1 MRWMKKLK
9 NLNPDT
15 MIQLEHDL
23 LRISIAEKGAELQSL
38 YRKDLNLEY
47 LWSGDPAFWGK
58 FSPVLF
64 PIVGGLKDNTYFYK
78 GQAYQLGRHG
88 FARDRVFEVKSK
100 KDNEIIFVLNS
111 DAETKKLY
119 PFDFSFEL
127 SYQIKGD
134 ILTVGYKVFNTGN
147 EPMYA
152 SVGAHP
158 AFKIPLTEGTNYAD
172 WHLEFAQT
180 ENAGKWPLTKDGLI
194 EASAVPC
201 LDNTKTLPLNK
212 HLFYGDALVFKDL
225 QSTAISI
232 KSNKSAHGLTM
243 QFDEFPFYGIWA
255 AKDADFVCL
264 EPWCGIADSASTN
277 QQLVQKEGIHAIA
290 QNASFERSW
299 SVKVF

>member
-1 MRWMKKLK
+1 
-9 NLNPDT
+9 

-47 LWSGDPAFWGK
+47 LWSGDPAYWGK

-88 FARDRVFEVKSK
+88 FARDMEFSVQSQSNKAVVL
-100 KDNEIIFVLNS
+100 VLNS
-111 DAETKKLY
+111 NEATKKVY

-127 SYQIKGD
+127 GYLIQHD
-134 ILTVGYKVFNTGN
+134 TLTVSYTIINTGK
-147 EPMYA
+147 ETLYA

-158 AFKIPLTEGTNYAD
+158 AFKIPLTDVTKYED
-172 WHLEFAQT
+172 WYLEFAQT
-180 ENAGKWPLTKDGLI
+180 EHTGKWPLTKEGLI
-194 EASAVPC
+194 EAAPIPC
-201 LDNTKTLPLNK
+201 LENTNVLALNK
-212 HLFYGDALVFKDL
+212 PLFYGDALVFKDL

-232 KSNKSAHGLTM
+232 KSKQSTHGLSM
-243 QFDEFPFYGIWA
+243 QFEGFPYYGIWA

-264 EPWCGIADSASTN
+264 EPWCGIADNATTN
-277 QQLVQKEGIHAIA
+277 QELTNKEGIHAIE
-290 QNASFERSW
+290 QGSSIIRSW
-299 SVKVF
+299 SVQVF

>member
-1 MRWMKKLK
+1 
-9 NLNPDT
+9 

-38 YRKDLNLEY
+38 FRTDLRLEY

-88 FARDRVFEVKSK
+88 FARDMEFSVQSQSNKAVVL
-100 KDNEIIFVLNS
+100 VLNS
-111 DAETKKLY
+111 NEATKKVY

-127 SYQIKGD
+127 GYLIQHD
-134 ILTVGYKVFNTGN
+134 TLTVSYTIINTGK
-147 EPMYA
+147 ETLYA

-158 AFKIPLTEGTNYAD
+158 AFKIPLTDGTKYED
-172 WHLEFAQT
+172 WYLEFAQT
-180 ENAGKWPLTKDGLI
+180 EHTGKWPLTKEGLI
-194 EASAVPC
+194 EAAPIPC
-201 LDNTKTLPLNK
+201 LENTNVLALNK
-212 HLFYGDALVFKDL
+212 PLFYGDALVFKDL

-232 KSNKSAHGLTM
+232 KSKQSTHGLSM
-243 QFDEFPFYGIWA
+243 QFEGFPYYGIWA

-264 EPWCGIADSASTN
+264 EPWCGIADNATTN
-277 QQLVQKEGIHAIA
+277 QELTNKEGIHAIE
-290 QNASFERSW
+290 QGSSFIRSW
-299 SVKVF
+299 SVQVF